1 MNTATDILTYA
12 KTHDI
17 SLIAEDGLLK
27 IDAPKKELTDDFLES
42 AKQHK
47 SEILVALTKEYR
59 WNHELVDQGYV
70 WCMDCQYWN
79 NLACKHIDNPYR
91 KQCAHAPRIC
101 KWYEATE

>member
-27 IDAPKKELTDDFLES
+27 IDAPKKELTDEFLEI
-42 AKQHK
+42 ARQHK
-47 SEILVALTKEYR
+47 SALIKELSDER
-59 WNHELVDQGYV
+59 WNPELAVEGYV